1 MERKR
6 DRIVFM
12 GSYYDGLIDLEG
24 EDFENV
30 TKALL
35 RYMFCDELPTLTGIQ
50 NSLFMSFKANVDI
63 SKAKSDSGKKGG
75 MASWKSRST
84 VEAEPKQNEG
94 CLKQSRS
101 TVEAEPKQS
110 RTTRLDKT
118 RLDKTRLDETG
129 LEETRQKKADKRPFD
144 QIEDPE
150 LKEAALGFRE
160 MRKSIRKPLTARG
173 EQLMLSKLEKI
184 AKDECGMLDV
194 RKGIE
199 IFDASTENGW
209 LGLFPLKGDTTTNTK
224 TKKRDIFAELDALEV

>member
-75 MASWKSRST
+75 MASWK
-84 VEAEPKQNEG
+84 
-94 CLKQSRS
+94 SRS

-199 IFDASTENGW
+199 IFDTSTENGW